1 MHKRSI
7 LWGGSLFAMAA
18 AAADV
23 SVVFVQ
29 PEKYTDS
36 AYSRSFASPRDRAE
50 VERDIEQHLQ
60 RLGARFLPE
69 GDSLRVEVLDVDLA
83 GHFEPLRFH
92 SGSEVR
98 IVRDITWPR
107 IQLRY
112 TLTRGDQ
119 MVGSGEERLSDMN
132 FLSTPNRYSPD
143 DRLRYEKAML
153 DNWFESRFGRRR

>member
-1 MHKRSI
+1 MRKRSI
-7 LWGGSLFAMAA
+7 LWGGGLFAMAA

-23 SVVFVQ
+23 SVVFVE

-36 AYSRSFASPRDRAE
+36 AYSRAFASPRDRAE

-60 RLGARFLPE
+60 RLGARVLPQ

-83 GHFEPLRFH
+83 GHFEPLRLH
-92 SGSEVR
+92 GGTDVR

-107 IQLRY
+107 IRLRY

-119 MVGSGEERLSDMN
+119 VVGSGEERLSDMN
-132 FLSTPNRYSPD
+132 FLATPNRYSPD

-153 DNWFESRFGRRR
+153 DRWFESRFGRNR